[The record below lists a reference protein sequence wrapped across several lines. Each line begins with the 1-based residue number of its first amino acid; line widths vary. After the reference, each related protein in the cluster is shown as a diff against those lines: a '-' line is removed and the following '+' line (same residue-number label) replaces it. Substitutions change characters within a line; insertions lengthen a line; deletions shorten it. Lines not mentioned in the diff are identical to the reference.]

1 MNERDR
7 IHLAIQLAELN
18 GFTHLAE
25 ALRALLWRHENR
37 ELAVVLL
44 PDLCRR

>member
-18 GFTHLAE
+18 GFTHLVE
-25 ALRALLWRHENR
+25 ALRALLARQENHER
-37 ELAVVLL
+37 AVALL
-44 PDLCRR
+44 PELRR